1 MKICEFI
8 VSTILFLLAL
18 PFILALLLL
27 VALRE
32 ISDKIFR
39 MIALVFITIIYSLV
53 GFKDLLFKTNNIE
66 KLNELLKTYL
76 KKDNFWVTLK

>member
-8 VSTILFLLAL
+8 VSTVLFLLAL

-27 VALRE
+27 FVLRM
-32 ISDKIFR
+32 ILDKIFR
-39 MIALVFITIIYSLV
+39 MFALVFITIIFSLV

-66 KLNELLKTYL
+66 KLNELVKTFN
-76 KKDNFWVTLK
+76 KR

>member
-76 KKDNFWVTLK
+76 KKDNF